1 MDSGQTVDKSSGR
14 VSKTHIVVQ
23 SLLAI
28 IAITVILFFVESLMH
43 TAIVIALGASAFIV
57 FAMPRSVIAQP
68 RRLIG
73 GHVIGLTSGLLCYY
87 LFFVSPF
94 GRLGQNREEIFWFA
108 SALAVGLSI
117 FLMAVTGTGHPPA
130 ASTALAFVV
139 QQWSYQ
145 TVAFVLLCAGGLAI
159 AGRLLKGRL
168 TDLF

>member
-1 MDSGQTVDKSSGR
+1 MDGGQTNDKPR
-14 VSKTHIVVQ
+14 VSKTLIAVQ

-28 IAITVILFFVESLMH
+28 IAISIILVFVESLTH
-43 TAIVIALGASAFIV
+43 TAVVIALGASTFIV
-57 FAMPRSVIAQP
+57 FAMPRSVVAQP

-73 GHVIGLTSGLLCYY
+73 GHVMGLVSGLLCYY
-87 LFFVSPF
+87 LLFVTPF

-108 SALAVGLSI
+108 GALSVGLSI

-145 TVAFVLLCAGGLAI
+145 TVVFVLLCAGGLAL